1 MSHAVLRAALRRV
14 AHGTQF
20 AYAAF
25 ALAAHVC
32 DAQTAPL
39 AVADRGA
46 WRGLWRPDSAAPVK
60 WSGADATLLAALTW
74 KPGRAGVRYAEI
86 PLRGDGE
93 AWRTRAIIVR
103 VDPSRVRFALDTSFR
118 ARRALD
124 GTAVRTARWRIEDA
138 SRAAVLAV
146 NAGQFAETLRGIS
159 PWGWVVLDGR
169 EWRPPGVGPLS
180 TGVAIDSGGRVR
192 LMSPSEL
199 SDTDRA
205 RGVTWA
211 FQSFPTLLEDDGAVP
226 AALRDTSRGVDL
238 THRDAR
244 LAIGVLRD
252 GTVIIAMTRF
262 DAFGPTLGAVPF
274 GLTTPEM
281 AAFMGALGCARAV
294 MLDGGISAQMQ
305 LRAAGGSLRRWVG
318 WRRVPMGLLALPR

>member
-1 MSHAVLRAALRRV
+1 MPRAALRRV
-14 AHGTQF
+14 ARGMRF
-20 AYAAF
+20 ACAAF
-25 ALAAHVC
+25 ALTAHLC
-32 DAQTAPL
+32 DAQGAPL
-39 AVADRGA
+39 AVTDRGG

-60 WSGADATLLAALTW
+60 WSAGDAALLAALRW
-74 KPGRAGVRYAEI
+74 KAGRAGVMYAEM

-93 AWRTRAIIVR
+93 AWRTRAIVVR
-103 VDPSRVRFALDTSFR
+103 VDPLRVRFVLDTSFR
-118 ARRALD
+118 ARRTLD
-124 GTAVRTARWRIEDA
+124 GTAVRTARWRLEDA
-138 SRAAVLAV
+138 SHAAVLAV
-146 NAGQFAETLRGIS
+146 NAGQFAETLRGTF
-159 PWGWVVLDGR
+159 PWGWVVLHGK

-180 TGVAIDSGGRVR
+180 TGVAIDSGGTVR

-199 SDTDRA
+199 SATDRA
-205 RGVTWA
+205 HGVTWA
-211 FQSFPTLLEDDGAVP
+211 FQSFPTLLEDDGTVP

-252 GTVIIAMTRF
+252 GTVVIAMTRF
-262 DAFGPTLGAVPF
+262 DAFGPSLGAIPF

-281 AAFMGALGCARAV
+281 AAFMGALGCTRAV
-294 MLDGGISAQMQ
+294 MLDGGISAQLQ